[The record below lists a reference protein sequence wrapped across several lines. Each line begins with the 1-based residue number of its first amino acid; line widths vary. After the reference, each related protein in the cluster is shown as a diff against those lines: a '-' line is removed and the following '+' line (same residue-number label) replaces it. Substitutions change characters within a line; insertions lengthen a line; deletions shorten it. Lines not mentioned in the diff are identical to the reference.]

1 MVWRKRPMLRVWQ
14 IPRWGSGGHGGWR
27 DAGSVSLHSPPGDK
41 HFAGEP
47 LNLPRTLSSTS
58 EHLGLIFSFL
68 SIAFFHTRQSGRW
81 DALYWMDRGA
91 AGWRGEGRAPCLS
104 VRALFER
111 DITGGRLLRH
121 VYINNEKQHRGRHDE
136 TLELSRFQHW
146 IWFPVTALNFITLQT
161 SFGPFISSGLS
172 DCAGDNSFYV
182 RCSVKKTACKDV
194 LDNFLFFFF
203 SIKADKSKQLNQSK
217 KCRIAESR
225 LKQSLLIMLL
235 SIYTFLKSV

>member
-27 DAGSVSLHSPPGDK
+27 DAGSVFLHSPPGDK

-68 SIAFFHTRQSGRW
+68 SIAFSHTRQSGRLRR
-81 DALYWMDRGA
+81 ALLIGPRRSRV
-91 AGWRGEGRAPCLS
+91 AGGGRAPCLS
-104 VRALFER
+104 IRALFER
-111 DITGGRLLRH
+111 DITGGRRLRR

-182 RCSVKKTACKDV
+182 RCRVKKKQHAKMSWTI
-194 LDNFLFFFF
+194 FFSFFFF
-203 SIKADKSKQLNQSK
+203 HQTGQIKTIKSK
-217 KCRIAESR
+217 
-225 LKQSLLIMLL
+225 
-235 SIYTFLKSV
+235 YTMQNSWK